1 MEKRTYRIGQIA
13 PGSNITMESEFP
25 ALLRPREGITAQIAE
40 NRLGVPA
47 TSTTICMARGLP
59 GGRGRNPIVPNAG
72 GRFSGRYGL
81 ELTCAGGGRLSPR
94 RSGR

>member
-1 MEKRTYRIGQIA
+1 MEKRTYRIGQVA

-25 ALLRPREGITAQIAE
+25 ALLRPGEGISQIAE
-40 NRLGVPA
+40 NRLSVPA

-59 GGRGRNPIVPNAG
+59 GGLGRNPIAPNAA

-94 RSGR
+94 RSRR